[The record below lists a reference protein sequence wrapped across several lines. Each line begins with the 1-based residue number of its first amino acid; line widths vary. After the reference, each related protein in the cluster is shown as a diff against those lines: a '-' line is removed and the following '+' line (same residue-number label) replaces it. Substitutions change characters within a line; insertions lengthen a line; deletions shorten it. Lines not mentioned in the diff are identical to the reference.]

1 MNLGEPRCISVDDVV
16 YDLIWK
22 PIDCPVSDSVK
33 KVFWVSVSTPI
44 VNSIYRTNSQISNR
58 TKL

>member
-33 KVFWVSVSTPI
+33 KVIGGFSKYS
-44 VNSIYRTNSQISNR
+44 NS
-58 TKL
+58 